1 MTQPRW
7 SNTYASSRRQIVTSN
22 KLTPH
27 ERAALAR
34 AIELARDSRHLNK
47 GNPQVGAVVLD
58 AKGWFIAE
66 GTHQGKGTPH
76 AEALALNLAGKKA
89 EGGTL
94 CVSLEPCDHFGATP
108 PCTTAILRAG
118 IKRVVY
124 GASDLTQVESSSQ
137 LLIDVGVSVVTPP
150 PESPEGIAAREV
162 THRWA
167 FAQKVGRPYVTWK
180 VATSIDGFLASG
192 TPGVGWFTSE
202 QSRSDVHDLRELAD
216 AVVVGTSTVITD
228 DSRLTARTADGK
240 SLRQVQPI
248 RVVVGDSEIPPKSNV
263 NDHTAPT
270 WFEPKQEP
278 LALLKKLYSRGVN
291 HVLLE
296 AGPTLSNTFLDAGL
310 IDEVVWFLAPVWFG
324 NSKGVRRIDPKRMQ
338 ELRALSVV
346 ERGGDIRIHGY
357 LTSI

>member
-1 MTQPRW
+1 
-7 SNTYASSRRQIVTSN
+7 VTSN
-22 KLTPH
+22 KLTAR
-27 ERAALAR
+27 ESAALAR
-34 AIELARDSRHLNK
+34 AVELARSSRHVNK

-58 AKGWFIAE
+58 TKGRFVAE
-66 GTHQGKGTPH
+66 GAHQGKHTPH
-76 AEALALNLAGKKA
+76 AEAVALSLAGKKA
-89 EGGTL
+89 KGGTL

-124 GASDLTQVESSSQ
+124 GAPDLTQVESASQ
-137 LLIDVGVSVVTPP
+137 LLVDAGVSVATPP
-150 PESPEGIAAREV
+150 PGSPEGIAAREV

-167 FAQKVGRPYVTWK
+167 FAKKSGRPWVTWK

-192 TPGVGWFTSE
+192 RPGVAWFTSE

-216 AVVVGTSTVITD
+216 AVVVGTSTVVAD
-228 DSRLTARTADGK
+228 DSRLTAHTADGK
-240 SLRQVQPI
+240 SLRRVQPI
-248 RVVVGDSEIPPKSNV
+248 RVVVGDGEIPPKGNV

-270 WFEPKQEP
+270 WFEPRQEP
-278 LALLKKLYSRGVN
+278 LALLETLHSRGVN

-296 AGPTLSNTFLDAGL
+296 AGPTLSNAFLDAGL
-310 IDEVVWFLAPVWFG
+310 IDEVVWFFAPVWFG
-324 NSKGVRRIDPKRMQ
+324 NSKGVGRIDPKKMQ

-357 LTSI
+357 LASI

>member
-1 MTQPRW
+1 M
-7 SNTYASSRRQIVTSN
+7 A
-22 KLTPH
+22 H
-27 ERAALAR
+27 EKAALAR

-58 AKGWFIAE
+58 VQGRFVAE
-66 GTHQGKGTPH
+66 GVHQGQGAPH
-76 AEALALNLAGKKA
+76 AEALALALAGKKA
-89 EGGTL
+89 KGGTL

-118 IKRVVY
+118 IKRVLY
-124 GASDLTQVESSSQ
+124 GAPDLTQVESSSQ
-137 LLIDVGVSVVTPP
+137 LLIDAGVSVATPP
-150 PESPEGIAAREV
+150 PDSPEGIAAREV

-167 FAQKVGRPYVTWK
+167 FAKQSGRPWVTWK
-180 VATSIDGFLASG
+180 VASSIDGFLASG
-192 TPGVGWFTSE
+192 RPGVGWFTSE

-216 AVVVGTSTVITD
+216 AVMVGTSTVIAD

-248 RVVVGDSEIPPKSNV
+248 RIVVGDSEIPLNRNV
-263 NDHTAPT
+263 NDQTAPT
-270 WFEPKQEP
+270 WFEPRLEP
-278 LALLKKLYSRGVN
+278 LALLKKLYSRGLN

-296 AGPTLSNTFLDAGL
+296 AGPTLSNAFLDAGL

-324 NSKGVRRIDPKRMQ
+324 NSKGVGRIDPKRME
-338 ELRALSVV
+338 ELVPLSVV

-357 LTSI
+357 LASL

>member
-1 MTQPRW
+1 
-7 SNTYASSRRQIVTSN
+7 VTSN

-27 ERAALAR
+27 ESAALAR
-34 AIELARDSRHLNK
+34 AVELARNSRHVNK

-58 AKGWFIAE
+58 AKGRFVAE
-66 GTHQGKGTPH
+66 GAHQGKHTPH
-76 AEALALNLAGKKA
+76 AEAVALSLAGKKA
-89 EGGTL
+89 KGGTL

-108 PCTTAILRAG
+108 PCTTAILRSG

-124 GASDLTQVESSSQ
+124 GAPDLTQVESASQ
-137 LLIDVGVSVVTPP
+137 LLVDAGVSVATPP
-150 PESPEGIAAREV
+150 PGSPEGIAAREV

-167 FAQKVGRPYVTWK
+167 CAKKSGRPYVTWK

-192 TPGVGWFTSE
+192 RPGVGWFTSE

-216 AVVVGTSTVITD
+216 AVIVGTSTVIAD

-248 RVVVGDSEIPPKSNV
+248 RVVVGDGEIPPKGNV

-270 WFEPKQEP
+270 WFEPRQEP
-278 LALLKKLYSRGVN
+278 LALLETLHSRGVN

-296 AGPTLSNTFLDAGL
+296 AGPTLSNAFLDAGL

-324 NSKGVRRIDPKRMQ
+324 NSKGVGRIDPKKMQ

-357 LTSI
+357 LASI